1 MKIQEFSL
9 KSNFCVFVLVLV
21 CTIWGVS
28 GCSSSTKRVRGTQ
41 DSILEAYEIQKPIE
55 VRTSE
60 EDSRP
65 NWTKKT
71 VFENDGK
78 VYFSGGFLNGSDYSV
93 TIRCANSEALKVALQ
108 GISQFIRAEFSSY
121 VQGSNT
127 DAGSVERYVEDGI
140 AMFSKNL
147 HVQGLRQTEIYY
159 EEMFSAALMQPSY
172 NVWVRIEMDKAD
184 YLKAKAD
191 VLRKLRD
198 EFAKTGQMEAKD
210 KAEKLLEELKRELA
224 LYGT

>member
-1 MKIQEFSL
+1 
-9 KSNFCVFVLVLV
+9 
-21 CTIWGVS
+21 
-28 GCSSSTKRVRGTQ
+28 
-41 DSILEAYEIQKPIE
+41 
-55 VRTSE
+55 
-60 EDSRP
+60 
-65 NWTKKT
+65 

-127 DAGSVERYVEDGI
+127 DAEAVDRYVEDGI
-140 AMFSKNL
+140 AMFSKNI

-159 EEMFSAALMQPSY
+159 EEMFSAALLQPSY

-198 EFAKTGQMEAKD
+198 EFAKTGQVEAKD
-210 KAEKLLEELKRELA
+210 KAEKLIEELKRESA

>member
-21 CTIWGVS
+21 CTIWVFS
-28 GCSSSTKRVRGTQ
+28 GCSSSTKRVRGAQ

-127 DAGSVERYVEDGI
+127 DAEAVDRYVEDGI
-140 AMFSKNL
+140 AMFSKNI

-159 EEMFSAALMQPSY
+159 EEMFSAALLQPSY

-198 EFAKTGQMEAKD
+198 EFAKTGQVEAKD
-210 KAEKLLEELKRELA
+210 KAEKLIEELKRESA

>member
-9 KSNFCVFVLVLV
+9 ISNFLRFVLVLV
-21 CTIWGVS
+21 CTIWGFF
-28 GCSSSTKRVRGTQ
+28 GCYSSTKRVRGAQ

-140 AMFSKNL
+140 ATLSKNL

>member
-1 MKIQEFSL
+1 MRYQEFSL
-9 KSNFCVFVLVLV
+9 KSNFLLFVPVLA
-21 CTIWGVS
+21 CIIWGIS
-28 GCSSSTKRVRGTQ
+28 GCSSSAKRVKDAQ
-41 DSILEAYEIQKPIE
+41 DSIREAYEIQKPFE

-60 EDSRP
+60 EGSRP
-65 NWTKKT
+65 EWTKKT

-78 VYFSGGFLNGSDYSV
+78 VYFSGGFLNGSDYSI

-108 GISQFIRAEFSSY
+108 GISQFIRTEFSAY

-127 DAGSVERYVEDGI
+127 DSESVERYIEDGI
-140 AMFSKNL
+140 ATFSKNL

-159 EEMFSAALMQPSY
+159 EEMFSASMMQPSY
-172 NVWVRIEMDKAD
+172 NVWVRIEMNKAD

-191 VLRKLRD
+191 ALRKLRD
-198 EFAKTGQMEAKD
+198 NFTKTGQFQAKD
-210 KAEKLLEELKRELA
+210 KAERLLEELKKESA

>member
-21 CTIWGVS
+21 CTIWGFS
-28 GCSSSTKRVRGTQ
+28 GCSSSTKRVRGAQ

-127 DAGSVERYVEDGI
+127 DAEAVDRYVEDGI
-140 AMFSKNL
+140 AMFSKNI

-159 EEMFSAALMQPSY
+159 EEMFSAALLQPSY
-172 NVWVRIEMDKAD
+172 NVWVRLEMGKAD

-198 EFAKTGQMEAKD
+198 EFAKTGQVEAKD
-210 KAEKLLEELKRELA
+210 KAEKLLEELKRESA